1 MSPAVRVRVAH
12 ETDVGAVRER
22 NEDSVHVDPRGQ
34 FFIVADGMGGHA
46 AGDVASSIAI
56 EVVRGRLDAA
66 RDRFDAFIAA
76 REDRAARGLKPL
88 LLSAVRAAHKAIR
101 AHALG
106 EPGTTGMGTTIE
118 VALVLGTRVLV
129 AHVGDSRTY
138 LVRGRR
144 ATQLTRD
151 HTMAQLAVA
160 EGSLSPS
167 EADQSKL
174 SSMLTNALGSE
185 TEPTVDIIERA
196 LRPGDRL
203 LLCTDGLYD
212 GLALE
217 ELESTVSVGA
227 PKQVMIELI
236 ALARGRGGYDNATG
250 VVVELQGGAAG
261 AFDDEPTVPRPPPRV
276 RTPARGTPTGN
287 IVPANPLA
295 FVPDEFLSGIVDD
308 GIHEETE
315 PVTVV
320 RGLPS

>member
-22 NEDSVHVDPRGQ
+22 NEDAVHVDPRGQ

-56 EVVRGRLDAA
+56 ETVRARLDAA
-66 RDRFDAFIAA
+66 RDRFDAFVAA
-76 REDRAARGLKPL
+76 RDDRAARGLKPL
-88 LLSAVRAAHKAIR
+88 MLSAVRAAHQAIR
-101 AHALG
+101 ARASID
-106 EPGTTGMGTTIE
+106 PGMAGMGTTLE
-118 VALVLGTRVLV
+118 VAVVLGTRVLL

-151 HTMAQLAVA
+151 HTMAQLAVN
-160 EGSLSPS
+160 EGTLSES
-167 EADQSKL
+167 EASQSKL

-185 TEPTVDIIERA
+185 TEPAVDLIERA

-212 GLALE
+212 GLAVD

-227 PKQVMIELI
+227 PQQVVGELV

-250 VVVELQGGAAG
+250 VVVEIVGNTS
-261 AFDDEPTVPRPPPRV
+261 AFDDEPTVPRPPPV
-276 RTPARGTPTGN
+276 RTPARGTPTRD